1 MPQRDTIWPR
11 LRARGGKGLNPAL
24 AWVIAVWLT
33 HAVLRAFLLLRSDA
47 YGFSFVG
54 KPDWYLPHAWCIDW
68 LWILGWSSP
77 ALLAALLGALWGRA
91 WLSRAATGIL
101 IIFHVILLPFT
112 VLDHETL
119 RFLGMHLDLS
129 LLGTY
134 GNAAATREVLK
145 FVASDLSLRYLPYL
159 LFFGCVPLAFALF
172 RAIRRFR
179 WARSEALGRAPW
191 VMALFAVAAYVFLN
205 YVWTGGFRM
214 LKLKPFIA
222 TLVEGIENERGKA
235 PAPVP
240 MARLGSVIQKQW
252 LAEQGDSA
260 YVFPDT
266 AYPFYKLPLSEAC
279 AQGLAAAER
288 CARDADG
295 DGYPAGRDCDDA
307 DPRSH
312 EGARDAPGDGVD
324 EDCDSMDASPP
335 NFVIILMESH
345 RGVNAGHLRPF
356 GALAG
361 LPDSVDPTPVLDSLA
376 RAGHAWTRFA
386 CSGLP
391 TINALMSVHLSIVQ
405 HPTRYIAS
413 DFTTLRH
420 RSFTDELS
428 RHGYL
433 TRFFS
438 AADPSWD
445 GQVPWLRQWYQGFR
459 YDRGREADADMFQDM
474 AHWMRDSLPKDRPF
488 LLTAITKTNHYPFN
502 PEPGVPP
509 TAAGAGLAER
519 MRATMRYTDASV
531 GRFLDSIRVQPW
543 FANTVVILLA
553 DHGFPLS
560 EHGSSTI
567 GYGLYAESMWIPFVI
582 AGKHPRLG
590 PGAWHDYPASQ
601 LDIGPTV
608 LDLAGIRA
616 PNHFLG
622 HSLARPA
629 TGLASISYLVRGEQ
643 GELESGAFRIHAPL
657 GDRPREQGTEV
668 FNTIGDRLEK
678 HNLYPQDAAAKAAYD
693 SLSPLL
699 RAIGTLNTYLVEAN
713 RLWPDSTLRK

>member
-1 MPQRDTIWPR
+1 MPQSDTFWAR
-11 LRARGGKGLNPAL
+11 LRARGGRDLNPAL
-24 AWVIAVWLT
+24 AWLAAVWLT
-33 HAVLRAFLLLRSDA
+33 HACLRACLLLRKDA
-47 YGFSFVG
+47 FGFPFVG

-68 LWILGWSSP
+68 LWILGWSAP
-77 ALLAALLGALWGRA
+77 GLLAAFLGGVSGRA
-91 WLSRAATGIL
+91 WLSRAAMAYL
-101 IIFHVILLPFT
+101 YVFHAVLLPFT

-119 RFLGMHLDLS
+119 RFMGMHLDLS

-134 GNAAATREVLK
+134 GNTASIREVVK

-159 LFFGCVPLAFALF
+159 LFFGCIPLAFGLF
-172 RAIRRFR
+172 RALRRFR
-179 WARSEALGRAPW
+179 WARSPSLGRAPI
-191 VMALFAVAAYVFLN
+191 VMALLAVAAFVFLN
-205 YVWTGGFRM
+205 YIWTGGFRM

-222 TLVEGIENERGKA
+222 TLVEGIENERGRP
-235 PAPVP
+235 PAPIP
-240 MARLGSVIQKQW
+240 LARLGSVFQKQW

-266 AYPFYKLPLSEAC
+266 GHPYFKLPLAQAC
-279 AQGLAAAER
+279 AQGLATEER
-288 CARDADG
+288 CALDADADG
-295 DGYPAGRDCDDA
+295 FPAGKDCDDA
-307 DPRSH
+307 DARSH
-312 EGARDAPGDGVD
+312 PGAREVPGDGVD
-324 EDCDSMDASPP
+324 EDCDGLDASPP

-345 RGVNAGHLRPF
+345 RGVNVGYLRPF

-361 LPDSVDPTPVLDSLA
+361 QPDSVDPTPVLDSLA

-386 CSGLP
+386 CAGIP

-413 DFTTLRH
+413 DFTTLKH
-420 RSFTDELS
+420 RSFTDELA

-459 YDRGREADADMFQDM
+459 YDRGREGDADMFQDM
-474 AHWMRDSLPKDRPF
+474 AHWMRDSLSGNRPF
-488 LLTAITKTNHYPFN
+488 LVTAMTKTNHYPFN
-502 PEPGVPP
+502 PEPGVPATP
-509 TAAGAGLAER
+509 AGAGLAER

-531 GRFLDSIRVQPW
+531 GKFLDSIRTRPW
-543 FANTVVILLA
+543 FANTIVILLA

-560 EHGSSTI
+560 EHGSATI
-567 GYGLYAESMWIPFVI
+567 GYGLYSESMWIPFVI
-582 AGKHPRLG
+582 AGRHPRLG
-590 PGAWHDYPASQ
+590 PAAWHDYPASQ

-629 TGLASISYLVRGEQ
+629 TGLASLSYLVRGEQ
-643 GELESGAFRIHAPL
+643 GELESGAYRIHASL

-668 FNTIGDRLEK
+668 FNTVGDRLEK
-678 HNLYPQDAAAKAAYD
+678 RNLYPQDAAAKAAYD
-693 SLSPLL
+693 SLAPLL

-713 RLWPDSTLRK
+713 RLWPDSTVPE